1 MKKNKKKILIVLGCA
16 AVVILA
22 AIGVGM
28 MGSKAP
34 AVPAQAEAEDEIRV
48 SALNP
53 QVGDLEVTTEFIGKV
68 QPDESVN
75 IFPKMAGTV
84 LTTYFKVGDT
94 VRKGDL
100 LYEIDPSDVQTQ
112 VQTAQA
118 AYNLQVAQA
127 ESTKGSGIA
136 SQKLQSSS
144 SFSQAKNGY
153 KTALDNLDT
162 YNEDTSLD
170 KLEDDMDDLQDEVD
184 EMEDYVA
191 RLQAAVKQAA
201 TVGSSKELQS
211 LKEQLASAQTDY
223 AKLKSTYETVKAQW
237 RATKDGDD
245 PTLKNLRT
253 ALRNAATAMET
264 AEESARITEE
274 LAIPETENI
283 VDATLASAKAGLDA
297 AMKQMEY
304 TKVTSPIDGV
314 IELKSVED
322 HGQTAPTSPA
332 YVVSNKEIMVVKF
345 GVPASALEHMTVG
358 DQVTIENGGR
368 TYTGSVVEVGSRL
381 DEQSGLFPC
390 KARIDADPGELY
402 SGISVKV
409 TAPTAKAKEAVLLPV
424 DCIYHDG
431 GETFV
436 YVLTAEGTARKTP
449 VETGITNDE
458 TIEVLSG
465 ISTEDLVI
473 DSWNATLVDGT
484 KVKQVGSEGADSP
497 QGPAAPQGEAQSEA
511 GESSSQAGEAPGQEG

>member
-368 TYTGSVVEVGSRL
+368 T
-381 DEQSGLFPC
+381 C
-390 KARIDADPGELY
+390 KARIDADPCELY

-497 QGPAAPQGEAQSEA
+497 QGPAVPQGEAQSEA